1 MGLLTG
7 GGASILNG
15 VFAGLYPDGWLVKP
29 LGGAYQDDGG
39 SWVEPE
45 SPPDPTAIKV
55 QTDSATEAMRT
66 ASGYTDTDV
75 RLIVLTAGLGG
86 AITTDDEII
95 DGRGDRWKVT
105 MPSLDTCGSHWE
117 IRGQR
122 A

>member
-1 MGLLTG
+1 MGLLDG

-15 VFAGLYPDGWLVKP
+15 VFGSIYPAGSLVRI
-29 LGGAYQDDGG
+29 LITEDAGG
-39 SWVEPE
+39 SQTE
-45 SPPDPTAIKV
+45 SSVTIPIKV
-55 QTDSATEAMRT
+55 QTDGVTEAMRT

-75 RLIVLTAGLGG
+75 RLIVLTAGLNG

-95 DGRGDRWKVT
+95 DGRGERWKVT
-105 MPSLDTCGSHWE
+105 LPSLDTCGSHYE

>member
-7 GGASILNG
+7 GGASILHG
-15 VFAGLYPDGWLVKP
+15 VFSSVYPDGSLVRIVMTED
-29 LGGAYQDDGG
+29 AGG
-39 SWVEPE
+39 SITPSETVLP
-45 SPPDPTAIKV
+45 IKV
-55 QTDSATEAMRT
+55 QTDGVTEAMRT
-66 ASGYTDTDV
+66 ASGYTDNDV
-75 RLIVLTAGLGG
+75 RLIVLTIGLNG

-95 DGRGDRWKVT
+95 DGRGGRWKVT

>member
-7 GGASILNG
+7 DGASILNG
-15 VFAGLYPDGWLVKP
+15 VFGSIYPDGSLVRIVTTED
-29 LGGAYQDDGG
+29 AGG
-39 SWVEPE
+39 SKTRTMTFVP
-45 SPPDPTAIKV
+45 IKV
-55 QTDSATEAMRT
+55 QTDGVTEAMRA

-75 RLIVLTAGLGG
+75 RLIVLTAGLNG

-105 MPSLDTCGSHWE
+105 VPSLDTCGSHWE